1 MVTLFEHK
9 VKTMQKYVL
18 GGIVVIMVLSLV
30 TWGYTGSGDSDAE
43 GDKPA
48 GKVAGVT
55 VTKRQ
60 FRDMQV
66 KAVPYIR
73 YEAVSSS
80 FQKAGIID
88 YVMGRG
94 WEGVQQFLGIR
105 EDEDAVQ
112 KKTWDMLALLH
123 DAKSKQLRVS
133 DDEVREEAR
142 SLFSSSRLEFDDA
155 KENYTRF
162 CAVVFGARPEVFEEM
177 LRDALLIEKSLELE
191 LGGTPIKYAEVY
203 QKIVDESR
211 RARVQV
217 AAIDP
222 VRFQGD
228 NVRPIG
234 DEAIFKHYEENKHRY
249 EMPEKVQAEYLLADV
264 EAMAAKLP
272 VPPEDELKAYYEE
285 NKKGQFKK
293 DHVHREGE
301 THSPN
306 EPEEYK
312 PFDEV
317 RQEIIDKIR
326 KSKSAS
332 KAFEWIRKADVEIGN
347 MLETKGRE
355 CKAAVEKELA
365 EKLDAARKEQTAL
378 KNEIE
383 TLNRKLAATPDDPAL
398 KQQLADRMAEETK
411 KTSEISEITGQQQ
424 RPQTLI
430 DEKRRAITGD
440 WFETVKKTLTAQ
452 GVELTHS
459 VTTEFGS
466 RSLDPVWK
474 ETGKPEK
481 QDGER
486 KLSGWFFNAK
496 VGDIDTGTTKT
507 AKGYA
512 MFRLA
517 RKVEKYD
524 PGLIEPVRVRI
535 IKELQ
540 EQDAEQRGMK
550 LAAQVQQDLNGTSLH
565 PDARA
570 SFNPSA
576 ALASV
581 AQKHGVS
588 FRQSDYFGQRPGA
601 PGTEQSDLGLGEA
614 PLANEVR
621 RQTFSPP
628 PPAPANPRQPQPE
641 GPAPVEAGRV
651 FTVAGNQMGA
661 DKKMWSYV
669 VLVEDVVT
677 VTPPDADAEF
687 RNQKP
692 MLERQKKSEARQKLV
707 DSIVAYV
714 GVEDDLDKG
723 KEKTPAPPAP

>member
-30 TWGYTGSGDSDAE
+30 TWGYTGSGDGDAD

-48 GKVAGVT
+48 GKVGGVVIT
-55 VTKRQ
+55 RRQ
-60 FRDMQV
+60 FRDMHQ

-73 YEAVSSS
+73 YEAVSGS

-88 YVMGRG
+88 YVMTRG
-94 WEGVQQFLGIR
+94 WEGVHQFLGIR
-105 EDEDAVQ
+105 EDEAAVNT
-112 KKTWDMLALLH
+112 KTWQMLALLH
-123 DAKSKQLRVS
+123 DARSKQLRVS
-133 DDEVREEAR
+133 DDEVRDEA
-142 SLFSSSRLEFDDA
+142 SELFKSSRLEFDDA

-162 CAVVFGARPEVFEEM
+162 CTVVFGARPEVFEGM
-177 LRDALLIEKSLELE
+177 LRDALLIEKSLEFE
-191 LGGTPIKYAEVY
+191 LSGATLKYAEVY

-222 VRFQGD
+222 ARFQGD

-264 EAMAAKLP
+264 DAMAAALP
-272 VPPEDELKAYYEE
+272 VPPEDELKKYYEE
-285 NKKGQFKK
+285 NKKGMFKK
-293 DHVHREGE
+293 DHVHAEGE
-301 THSPN
+301 VHSPN

-312 PFDEV
+312 PFEEV

-326 KSKSAS
+326 KKTSAS
-332 KAFEWIRKADVEIGN
+332 TAFEWIRKADREIGN
-347 MLETKGRE
+347 LIETKGRE

-365 EKLDAARKEQTAL
+365 EKLEAARKEQRAL
-378 KNEIE
+378 KDEIE
-383 TLNRKLAATPDDPAL
+383 ALNRKLAAAPDDPAL
-398 KQQLADRMAEETK
+398 KQQLADKTAEEAK
-411 KTSEISEITGQQQ
+411 KTSEISGITGQQQ
-424 RPQTLI
+424 RPQALI
-430 DEKRRAITGD
+430 DEKRRAMTGD
-440 WFETVKKTLTAQ
+440 WFGEVKKSLAAQ
-452 GVELTHS
+452 GVQLTHS

-481 QDGER
+481 QGGES
-486 KLSGWFFNAK
+486 KLSTWFFSAL
-496 VGDIDTGTTKT
+496 VGDIDVGTTKT

-517 RKVEKYD
+517 RKVDKYD

-535 IKELQ
+535 IRELQ
-540 EQDAEQRGMK
+540 DQDAEQRGMK
-550 LAAQVQQDLNGTSLH
+550 LAGQVQEELNGSS
-565 PDARA
+565 PRVARGW
-570 SFNPSA
+570 FNPTS

-581 AQKHGVS
+581 AQKYGVS

-601 PGTEQSDLGLGEA
+601 PGAEQSDLGLGEA
-614 PLANEVR
+614 ALANEVR

-628 PPAPANPRQPQPE
+628 PPAPPDPRQPRSEEP
-641 GPAPVEAGRV
+641 GPVAAGRV
-651 FTVAGNQMGA
+651 FSVAGDQLGG
-661 DKKMWSYV
+661 DRKLWTYV

-677 VTPPDADAEF
+677 VAPEDADAAF
-687 RNQKP
+687 RQQKP
-692 MLERQKKSEARQKLV
+692 MLERQRKTDERKKIV
-707 DSIVAYV
+707 DTIVAWV
-714 GVEDDLDKG
+714 VVEDQLDG
-723 KEKTPAPPAP
+723 KKESTPAPPAP